1 MGDATLSS
9 SPTRRDPLRT
19 GVFGIF
25 VVTCLVLVSFSYPK
39 LPIWPQGLHYDA
51 YFAHA
56 GGIVVGNP
64 VQIYGYTV
72 GQVDSVELD
81 LTHRAAKVGFT
92 IDRDIRIGDQSLVA
106 IKTDTVLGQRSVEV
120 TPLGVGSVTAIPL
133 ARTTTPYTLN
143 NALQDL
149 GHNVGELDQ
158 PRFVEA
164 LDVLTTAMRDATPHV
179 RAALDGITALSRSVN
194 NRDEKVQRL
203 LQHAKS
209 LSDVV
214 AARSGQINQLVTD
227 GNLLFGA
234 LAERRYA
241 IDQLITGIRD
251 LATQLNGFVDDNK
264 EQLGPTLT
272 KLNLVLD
279 NLNERREH
287 ISAALTRLPA
297 YSTALGEVVGSG
309 PGFQANVFGV
319 PPPSIGGILL
329 DSYFQPGKL
338 PDSLA
343 DFLRGF
349 ITDRAVVRPK
359 SP

>member
-1 MGDATLSS
+1 MPSRTDG
-9 SPTRRDPLRT
+9 RDPLRT
-19 GVFGIF
+19 GIFGIA
-25 VVTCLVLVSFSYPK
+25 VITCLVLVSFGYTK
-39 LPIWPQGLHYDA
+39 LPFWPRGQHYTA

-56 GGIVVGNP
+56 GGIVSGNS

-81 LTHRAAKVGFT
+81 IVNQAAKVGFT
-92 IDRDIRIGDQSLVA
+92 IDRKIRVGDQSLVA
-106 IKTDTVLGQRSVEV
+106 IKTDTVLGQRSIEV
-120 TPLGVGSVTAIPL
+120 SPRGAGSVTSIPL

-164 LDVLTTAMRDATPHV
+164 LETLTAAMRDATPQV

-194 NRDEKVQRL
+194 NRDDKVQQL
-203 LQHAKS
+203 LRHAKS
-209 LSDVV
+209 LSEVV
-214 AARSGQINQLVTD
+214 AARSGQINQLITD
-227 GNLLFGA
+227 GNVLFA
-234 LAERRYA
+234 ELADRRHA
-241 IDQLITGIRD
+241 IDQLISGIKD
-251 LATQLNGFVDDNK
+251 LANQLSGFVNDNK
-264 EQLGPTLT
+264 EQLGPVLT

-279 NLNERREH
+279 NLNDRREH

-319 PPPSIGGILL
+319 PPPTLGGVLL

-343 DFLRGF
+343 DLLRGF
-349 ITDRAVVRPK
+349 ITDRAIVRPK

>member
-1 MGDATLSS
+1 M
-9 SPTRRDPLRT
+9 PNNPERRDPLRT
-19 GVFGIF
+19 GIFGIA
-25 VVTCLVLVSFSYPK
+25 VVTCLVLVSFSYTELPFWPK
-39 LPIWPQGLHYDA
+39 GQQYTA

-56 GGIVVGNP
+56 GGIATGNP
-64 VQIYGYTV
+64 VQIFGYTV
-72 GQVDSVELD
+72 GKVDSVELD
-81 LTHRAAKVGFT
+81 ITHRAAKIGFT
-92 IDRDIRIGDQSLVA
+92 IDRKIRVGDQSLVA
-106 IKTDTVLGQRSVEV
+106 IKTDTVLGQRSIEV
-120 TPLGVGSVTAIPL
+120 APRGSGSVTSIPL

-164 LDVLTTAMRDATPHV
+164 LQTLTEAMRDATPQV
-179 RAALDGITALSRSVN
+179 RAALDGITSLSRSVN
-194 NRDEKVQRL
+194 NRDEKVQQL
-203 LQHAKS
+203 LHHAKS

-214 AARSGQINQLVTD
+214 AARSSQIDQLITD
-227 GNLLFGA
+227 GNVLFGE
-234 LAERRYA
+234 LAARRQA
-241 IDQLITGIRD
+241 IDQLITGIRA
-251 LATQLNGFVDDNK
+251 LAGQLSGFVTDN
-264 EQLGPTLT
+264 ERQLGPALT

-287 ISAALTRLPA
+287 ISQALTRLPA
-297 YSTALGEVVGSG
+297 YATSLGEVVGSG

-319 PPPSIGGILL
+319 PPPTLGAVLL

-349 ITDRAVVRPK
+349 LTERAVVRPK